1 MSLIDQIKEIKDESY
16 DKWFERWY
24 RKQNLENAIIQSAK
38 QGYGGFTIRIKETY
52 ESESDWKKE
61 RKYLVRRL
69 RDSRTPINIQS
80 KLGEGFTVKH
90 KFEVYHGKLLG
101 MSTRRTEDWISIRW
115 EVPND
120 TSKN

>member
-1 MSLIDQIKEIKDESY
+1 MSLIDQIKEIKEESY

-24 RKQNLENAIIQSAK
+24 RKQNLENAIIQAASE
-38 QGYGGFTIRIKETY
+38 GYGGFTISIKQTY

-61 RKYLVRRL
+61 RKYLARRL
-69 RDSRTPINIQS
+69 RDSRTPINLQG
-80 KLGEGFTVKH
+80 KLGEGFTVKY

-115 EVPND
+115 EVPNE
-120 TSKN
+120 